1 MKALEHLPSAEI
13 RDVSPR
19 RVLFSLGI
27 VFLLLVGC
35 MAFAAGT
42 ISLTRP
48 DRSGLPDHEVL
59 QGIRLEVD
67 PPANE
72 RRIEAEAARRL
83 GELGWN
89 SADRTSA
96 HIPIRRAMS
105 LLAEQGWPAD
115 DTKPGPAPAQGR
127 PTP

>member
-1 MKALEHLPSAEI
+1 MKALEHLPSVEM
-13 RDVSPR
+13 RDVSPG

-42 ISLTRP
+42 IAWVRP
-48 DRSGLPDHEVL
+48 NRSGVPDHQVRL
-59 QGIRLEVD
+59 GVRLEVD
-67 PPANE
+67 PPRND
-72 RRIEAEAARRL
+72 RRIEADAARRL
-83 GELGWN
+83 DQQGWN
-89 SADRTSA
+89 SADHTSA
-96 HIPIRRAMS
+96 HITISRAMT

-115 DTKPGPAPAQGR
+115 DTVPGPAPEPGR